1 MAASRGAAIGQPP
14 FQPMRQSAAAF
25 IVSQRDDMALKKKIF
40 NLISVTVAGET
51 KTGQVDVRD
60 TQAKKIVGIALRSD
74 LPAQL
79 TGRGRI
85 SLRSDNME
93 ISPREYPASA
103 FLIGGQ
109 NVPPDQRLYTKLGA
123 FEIGSGYIDY
133 EYADTPGAV
142 VFAPYAV
149 DLIVEY
155 EY

>member
-1 MAASRGAAIGQPP
+1 MA
-14 FQPMRQSAAAF
+14 F
-25 IVSQRDDMALKKKIF
+25 KKKVF
-40 NLISVTVAGET
+40 SLISLTAAGQS
-51 KTGQVDVRD
+51 KTDRVDVRD

-85 SLRSDNME
+85 GLRSDNME

-103 FLIGGQ
+103 FMIGGQ

-123 FEIGSGYIDY
+123 FEVGSGYIDF
-133 EYADTPGAV
+133 EYADTAGAV
-142 VFAPYAV
+142 AFSPYSV